1 MVVESLNTEL
11 KIDHVEN
18 GADIVGDAAHG
29 VEAGD
34 ACVVVKVVFAAEVRF
49 LSFTREDVLAK
60 LYKNMAL
67 AASIVGPN
75 SDAVEQFEADISDVK
90 AGGELAPY
98 AWMFELE

>member
-1 MVVESLNTEL
+1 MVAESLNAEL
-11 KIDHVEN
+11 KIDLVEN
-18 GADIVGDAAHG
+18 GADIVGDVSYG

-34 ACVVVKVVFAAEVRF
+34 ACVVIKAVFTAEVRV

-75 SDAVEQFEADISDVK
+75 SNVVEQFEVDISDVK
-90 AGGELAPY
+90 AGGELAPH